1 MVKKLGFI
9 ILALIFVG
17 ICTAGMLYMHLLSWA
32 DRPVGTAGIE
42 KLFTVSPGQGLKKT
56 AEALRQEGLVS
67 DALRFTILA
76 RLDKKDKLLKAGEYF
91 FSTTMTPR
99 EILGQLVEGRVHLY
113 RLTIP
118 EGYNLVQIAAAVAA
132 AGLESENHFLDAAR
146 NPEIAKH
153 FGIEAD
159 TLEGYLF
166 PDTYY
171 FPRGLDSTTIIA
183 TMVKQFRAAFKPAWE
198 QQAKELGISVHEV
211 VTLASI
217 IEKETGAPQERP
229 VISSVFH
236 NRLKIG
242 MRLET
247 DPTVI
252 YGIPDFDGNIK
263 RRHLE
268 TYTPYN
274 TYKIKGL
281 PPGPIASPGAL
292 AMEAALYPAQS
303 DYLYFVSKKDGTHQF
318 STTIKEHNAAV
329 RKYQLRKKSR

>member
-1 MVKKLGFI
+1 MLKKLGFI
-9 ILALIFVG
+9 VFSLIFVG
-17 ICTAGMLYMHLLSWA
+17 ICTAGGLYMHLMAWA
-32 DRPVGTAGIE
+32 DRPVGTAVLE
-42 KLFTVSPGQGLKKT
+42 KLFTVSPGQGLKQT
-56 AEALRQEGLVS
+56 ADALRQDGLVS

-91 FSTTMTPR
+91 FSTAMTPR
-99 EILGQLVEGRVHLY
+99 EILGQMVEGRVHLY

-118 EGYNLVQIAAAVAA
+118 EGYNLVQIAAAVSA
-132 AGLESENHFLDAAR
+132 AGLESEKNFIDAAR
-146 NPEIAKH
+146 NRESAQSL
-153 FGIEAD
+153 GLEAD

-171 FPRGLDSTTIIA
+171 FPRGLDSATIIA
-183 TMVKQFRAAFKPAWE
+183 TMVKQFRAAFKPEWE
-198 QQAKELGISVHEV
+198 QQAKAIGMTVHEV

-217 IEKETGAPQERP
+217 IEKETGAPEERP
-229 VISSVFH
+229 LISSVFH
-236 NRLKIG
+236 NRLKKG

-268 TYTPYN
+268 THTPYN

-292 AMEAALYPAQS
+292 AMEAALFPAQS
-303 DYLYFVSKKDGTHQF
+303 NYLYFVSKKDGTHQF
-318 STTIKEHNAAV
+318 STTIKAHNAAV
-329 RKYQLRKKSR
+329 KKYQLRKRKR

>member
-1 MVKKLGFI
+1 MLKKLGII
-9 ILALIFVG
+9 ILALMVAG
-17 ICTAGMLYMHLLSWA
+17 ICATGVLYMHLMSWA
-32 DRPVGTAGIE
+32 DRPLDQAARE
-42 KLFTVSPGQGLKKT
+42 KLFTLSPGQGLRKT
-56 AEALRQEGLVS
+56 ARALQDQGLVS
-67 DALRFTILA
+67 DDLRFTILA
-76 RLDKKDKLLKAGEYF
+76 RLEKKDKQIKAGEYF
-91 FSTTMTPR
+91 LSTTMAPR
-99 EILGQLVEGRVHLY
+99 EILNQMVEGRVHLY

-118 EGYNLVQIAAAVAA
+118 EGYHLAQIAAAVAA
-132 AGLESENHFLDAAR
+132 ADLASQENFLDAATD
-146 NPEIAKH
+146 PETVRGQ
-153 FGIEAD
+153 GIEAD

-171 FPRGLDSTTIIA
+171 FPRGLDSATIIA

-198 QQAKELGISVHEV
+198 QQAEALGMTVHEV

-217 IEKETGAPQERP
+217 IEKETGAPEERP
-229 VISSVFH
+229 LIASVFH
-236 NRLKIG
+236 NRLKKG

-292 AMEAALYPAQS
+292 ALEAALYPAQS
-303 DYLYFVSKKDGTHQF
+303 EFLYFVSKKDGTHQF
-318 STTIKEHNAAV
+318 SRTIKEHNAAV
-329 RKYQLRKKSR
+329 RKYQLRKRTP

>member
-1 MVKKLGFI
+1 MLKKLGFI
-9 ILALIFVG
+9 VFSLIFVG
-17 ICTAGMLYMHLLSWA
+17 ICTASVLYMHLMAWA
-32 DRPVGTAGIE
+32 DRPVGTAVLE
-42 KLFTVSPGQGLKKT
+42 KLFTVPPGQGLKQT
-56 AEALRQEGLVS
+56 ADALRHDGLVS

-91 FSTTMTPR
+91 FSTAMTPR
-99 EILGQLVEGRVHLY
+99 EILGQMVEGRVYLY

-118 EGYNLVQIAAAVAA
+118 EGYNLVQIAAAVSA
-132 AGLESENHFLDAAR
+132 AGLESEKTFLDAAR
-146 NPEIAKH
+146 NPDSARSL
-153 FGIEAD
+153 GIEAD

-171 FPRGLDSTTIIA
+171 FPRGLDSATIIA

-198 QQAKELGISVHEV
+198 QQAKAMGMTVHEV

-217 IEKETGAPQERP
+217 IEKETGAPEERP
-229 VISSVFH
+229 LISSVFH
-236 NRLKIG
+236 NRLKKG

-268 TYTPYN
+268 THTPYN

-292 AMEAALYPAQS
+292 AMEAALFPAQS

-318 STTIKEHNAAV
+318 STTIKAHNAAV
-329 RKYQLRKKSR
+329 KKYQLRKRKR

>member
-1 MVKKLGFI
+1 MYKKLSI
-9 ILALIFVG
+9 IVLSLIFVG
-17 ICTAGMLYMHLLSWA
+17 ICTSGVLYMHLMAWA
-32 DRPVGTAGIE
+32 DRPVGTAVLE
-42 KLFTVSPGQGLKKT
+42 KLFTVPPGQGLKQT
-56 AEALRQEGLVS
+56 ADALRQDGLVS

-91 FSTTMTPR
+91 FSTALTPR
-99 EILGQLVEGRVHLY
+99 EILGQMVEGRVHLY

-118 EGYNLVQIAAAVAA
+118 EGYNLVQIAAAVSA
-132 AGLESENHFLDAAR
+132 AGLESENNFLDAAR
-146 NPEIAKH
+146 NPETAQSLN
-153 FGIEAD
+153 IEAD

-171 FPRGLDSTTIIA
+171 FPRGLDSATIIA

-198 QQAKELGISVHEV
+198 QQTTAMGMTVHEV

-217 IEKETGAPQERP
+217 IEKETGTPEERP
-229 VISSVFH
+229 LISSVFH
-236 NRLKIG
+236 NRLKKG

-263 RRHLE
+263 RHHLE
-268 TYTPYN
+268 THTPYN

-292 AMEAALYPAQS
+292 AIEAALFPAQS

-318 STTIKEHNAAV
+318 STTMKAHNAAV
-329 RKYQLRKKSR
+329 KKYQLRKSKR

>member
-1 MVKKLGFI
+1 MPKKLGIVIFS
-9 ILALIFVG
+9 LIFVG
-17 ICTAGMLYMHLLSWA
+17 ICAVGVLYMHLMSWA
-32 DRPVGTAGIE
+32 DRPGGTVPAE
-42 KLFTVSPGQGLKKT
+42 KLFTVSPGQGLKRT
-56 AEALRQEGLVS
+56 AESLQHEGLVS
-67 DALRFTILA
+67 DALRFTILT
-76 RLDKKDKLLKAGEYF
+76 RLDKKDKLLKAGEYI

-99 EILGQLVEGRVHLY
+99 EILDQMVAGRVHLY

-118 EGYNLVQIAAAVAA
+118 EGFNLVQIAAAVAA
-132 AGLESENHFLDAAR
+132 AGLESEKRFLEAAR
-146 NPEIAKH
+146 NPQTARAL
-153 FGIEAD
+153 GIEAD

-171 FPRGLDSTTIIA
+171 FPRGLDSITIIT
-183 TMVKQFRAAFKPAWE
+183 TMVKQFKAAFNPAWE
-198 QQAKELGISVHEV
+198 QQSKALGMSVHEI

-217 IEKETGAPQERP
+217 IEKETGTPEERP
-229 VISSVFH
+229 LISSVFH
-236 NRLKIG
+236 NRLKKG

-268 TYTPYN
+268 THTPYN

-292 AMEAALYPAQS
+292 AMQAALYPAQS

-318 STTIKEHNAAV
+318 STTIKQHNAAV
-329 RKYQLRKKSR
+329 KKYQLRKRKR

>member
-1 MVKKLGFI
+1 MVKKLGFV
-9 ILALIFVG
+9 LFALIIAG
-17 ICTAGMLYMHLLSWA
+17 LCTAGFLYFHLMSWA
-32 DRPVGTAGIE
+32 DRPAETAGLE
-42 KLFTVSPGQGLKKT
+42 RLFTVSPGQGLKKT
-56 AEALRQEGLVS
+56 ARALTEEGLVS

-76 RLDKKDKLLKAGEYF
+76 RLDKKDKRLKAGEYF
-91 FSTTMTPR
+91 FSSTMTPA
-99 EILGQLVEGRVHLY
+99 EILDRMVEGRVHLY

-118 EGYNLVQIAAAVAA
+118 EGYNRVQIAAAVAA
-132 AGLESENHFLDAAR
+132 AGLESEKDFLDAASD
-146 NPEIAKH
+146 PETARSL
-153 FGIEAD
+153 GIEAD

-171 FPRGLDSTTIIA
+171 FPRGLDSATIIA
-183 TMVKQFRAAFKPAWE
+183 TMVKQFKAAFQPAWE
-198 QQAKELGISVHEV
+198 EKARAMGMTVHEV

-217 IEKETGAPQERP
+217 IEKETGSPEERP
-229 VISSVFH
+229 LISSVFH
-236 NRLKIG
+236 NRLKKG

-252 YGIPDFDGNIK
+252 YGIPNFDGNIK

-292 AMEAALYPAQS
+292 AMEAALYPART
-303 DYLYFVSKKDGTHQF
+303 DYLFFVSRKDGTHQF
-318 STTIKEHNAAV
+318 STTIKAHNAAV
-329 RKYQLRKKSR
+329 RKYQLRKKRR

>member
-1 MVKKLGFI
+1 MLKKLGI
-9 ILALIFVG
+9 ILFALIF
-17 ICTAGMLYMHLLSWA
+17 AGLCGAGVLYMHLMSWA
-32 DRPVGTAGIE
+32 DRPAGTTAE
-42 KLFTVSPGQGLKKT
+42 DKLFTVAPGQGLRKT
-56 AEALRQEGLVS
+56 AENLRRDGLVS

-76 RLDKKDKLLKAGEYF
+76 RLEKQDKLLKAGEYF
-91 FSTTMTPR
+91 FSTSMTPK
-99 EILGQLVEGRVHLY
+99 EILGQMVEGRVHLY

-118 EGYNLVQIAAAVAA
+118 EGFNMVQIAAAVSA
-132 AGLESENHFLDAAR
+132 AGLDSETNFLAAAR
-146 NPEIAKH
+146 DPQTASSL
-153 FGIEAD
+153 GLEAQ
-159 TLEGYLF
+159 TMEGYLF

-171 FPRGLDSTTIIA
+171 FPRGLDSATIIA
-183 TMVKQFRAAFKPAWE
+183 TMVKQFKAAFKPEWE
-198 QQAKELGISVHEV
+198 QQAKALKMSVHEI

-217 IEKETGAPQERP
+217 IEKETGAPEERP
-229 VISSVFH
+229 LIASVFH
-236 NRLKIG
+236 NRLNRG

-292 AMEAALYPAQS
+292 AMQAALFPAQS

-318 STTIKEHNAAV
+318 SKTIKEHNAAV
-329 RKYQLRKKSR
+329 RKYQLRKRKR

>member
-1 MVKKLGFI
+1 MLKKLGFFI
-9 ILALIFVG
+9 FALVFVA
-17 ICTAGMLYMHLLSWA
+17 ICTAGLLYMHLLSWA
-32 DRPVGTAGIE
+32 DRPMGAESRE
-42 KLFTVSPGQGLKKT
+42 KLFTISPGQGFRQT
-56 AEALRQEGLVS
+56 AQSLQQEGLVS
-67 DALRFTILA
+67 DAFRFTILA

-91 FSTTMTPR
+91 FSTTLTPR
-99 EILGQLVEGRVHLY
+99 EILGQMVEGRVHLY

-118 EGYNLVQIAAAVAA
+118 EGYTLVQIAAAVSA
-132 AGLESENHFLDAAR
+132 AGLESEKNFLAAAR
-146 NPEIAKH
+146 NPETARSL
-153 FGIEAD
+153 GIEAD

-171 FPRGLDSTTIIA
+171 FPRGLDSITIIA
-183 TMVKQFRAAFKPAWE
+183 TMVKQFQAAFGPAWK
-198 QQAKELGISVHEV
+198 QRAKALEISVHEV

-217 IEKETGAPQERP
+217 IEKETGAPEERP
-229 VISSVFH
+229 LISSVFH
-236 NRLKIG
+236 NRLKKG

-263 RRHLE
+263 RQHLE
-268 TYTPYN
+268 THTPYN

-292 AMEAALYPAQS
+292 AMQAALYPAQS

-318 STTIKEHNAAV
+318 STTFKEHNAAV
-329 RKYQLRKKSR
+329 KKYQLSKKRR

>member
-1 MVKKLGFI
+1 MRKKLGFI
-9 ILALIFVG
+9 LFSLIFVG
-17 ICTAGMLYMHLLSWA
+17 ICIVGVLYMHLMSWA
-32 DRPVGTAGIE
+32 DRPAGTTATE
-42 KLFTVSPGQGLKKT
+42 KLFTIAPGQGLKET
-56 AEALRQEGLVS
+56 ANALRREGLVS

-76 RLDKKDKLLKAGEYF
+76 RLDKKDKLIKAGEYF
-91 FSTTMTPR
+91 FSTAMTPN
-99 EILGQLVEGRVHLY
+99 EILGQMVEGRVHLY

-118 EGYNLVQIAAAVAA
+118 EGFNLVQIAAAVAS
-132 AGLESENHFLDAAR
+132 AGLASEKDFLAVARDPATAKALNIDAA
-146 NPEIAKH
+146 
-153 FGIEAD
+153 
-159 TLEGYLF
+159 TTEGYLF

-171 FPRGLDSTTIIA
+171 FPRGLDSFTIIA
-183 TMVKQFRAAFKPAWE
+183 SMVKQFEAAFKPEWHA
-198 QQAKELGISVHEV
+198 QAKKMGLSVHEV

-217 IEKETGAPQERP
+217 IEKETGAPAERP
-229 VISSVFH
+229 LIASVFH
-236 NRLKIG
+236 NRLKKG

-292 AMEAALYPAQS
+292 AIQAALYPAQT

-318 STTIKEHNAAV
+318 SKTIKEHNAAV
-329 RKYQLRKKSR
+329 RKYQLRKRRR

>member
-1 MVKKLGFI
+1 MFKKLAI
-9 ILALIFVG
+9 ICIALIIVVILAVG
-17 ICTAGMLYMHLLSWA
+17 LLYQRLMSWA
-32 DRPVGTAGIE
+32 DQPQTVTSQE
-42 KLFTVSPGQGLKKT
+42 KLFTVHSGQGLKQT
-56 AEALRQEGLVS
+56 ARSLEQEGLIS

-76 RLDKKDKLLKAGEYF
+76 RLEKQDKMLKAGEYF
-91 FSTTMTPR
+91 LATTMTPR
-99 EILGQLVEGRVHLY
+99 EILGQMVRGRVHLY
-113 RLTIP
+113 RVTVP
-118 EGYNLVQIAAAVAA
+118 EGFNLVQIAKAVAA
-132 AGLESENHFLDAAR
+132 AGLAPEADFLAASR
-146 NPEIAKH
+146 DPQTAKALGIA
-153 FGIEAD
+153 AD

-171 FPRGLDSTTIIA
+171 FPSGLESKTIIA
-183 TMVKQFRAAFKPAWE
+183 TMVNQFRVAFKPEWE
-198 QQAKELGISVHEV
+198 ARAKELGMSVHEV

-217 IEKETGAPQERP
+217 IEKETGAPEERP
-229 VISSVFH
+229 LISSVFH
-236 NRLKIG
+236 NRLQKG

-292 AMEAALYPAQS
+292 ALKAALYPAQS

-318 STTIKEHNAAV
+318 SATIKAHNAAV
-329 RKYQLRKKSR
+329 RKYQLRKKKR

>member
-9 ILALIFVG
+9 LFAIIFAG
-17 ICTAGMLYMHLLSWA
+17 ICGAGLLYMHFMSWA
-32 DRPVGTAGIE
+32 DRPMGTQRQD
-42 KLFTVSPGQGLKKT
+42 KLFTLSSGQGLKKT
-56 AEALRQEGLVS
+56 ANALEREGLIS
-67 DALRFTILA
+67 NALRFTILA
-76 RLDKKDKLLKAGEYF
+76 RLDKKDTLLQAGEYIL
-91 FSTTMTPR
+91 STGMTPR

-118 EGYNLVQIAAAVAA
+118 EGYNLAQIAAAVAA
-132 AGLESENHFLDAAR
+132 AGLDTEDEFLNAAR
-146 NPEIAKH
+146 NEDLTRDL
-153 FGIEAD
+153 GIDAH

-171 FPRGLDSTTIIA
+171 FPRGLDSATIIA
-183 TMVKQFRAAFKPAWE
+183 TLVKQFRIAFKPEWE
-198 QQAKELGISVHEV
+198 ARAAELGMTVHDV

-217 IEKETGAPQERP
+217 IEKETGAPEERP
-229 VISSVFH
+229 LISSVFH
-236 NRLKIG
+236 NRLEKG

-263 RRHLE
+263 RHHLE
-268 TYTPYN
+268 THTPYN

-292 AMEAALYPAQS
+292 ALEAALFPAPS

-318 STTIKEHNAAV
+318 SKTIKDHNAAV
-329 RKYQLRKKSR
+329 RKYQLRKKKR

>member
-1 MVKKLGFI
+1 MFKKLGFI
-9 ILALIFVG
+9 LFSLIVVG
-17 ICTAGMLYMHLLSWA
+17 ICTAGVLYMHLMSWA
-32 DRPVGTAGIE
+32 DRPVGKAALE
-42 KLFTVSPGQGLKKT
+42 KLFTVSPGQGLKQT
-56 AEALRQEGLVS
+56 ADALQHEGLVS
-67 DALRFTILA
+67 DSLRFTILA

-91 FSTTMTPR
+91 ISTTMTPR
-99 EILGQLVEGRVHLY
+99 EILDQMVEGRVHLY

-118 EGYNLVQIAAAVAA
+118 EGYNLVQIAVAVSA
-132 AGLESENHFLDAAR
+132 AGLESEKVFLDAVR
-146 NPEIAKH
+146 DPEAVRRL
-153 FGIEAD
+153 GIEAD

-171 FPRGLDSTTIIA
+171 FPRGLDSATIIA
-183 TMVKQFRAAFKPAWE
+183 TMVKQFRAAYKPAWE
-198 QQAKELGISVHEV
+198 QQAKAMGMTVHEV

-217 IEKETGAPQERP
+217 IEKETGAPEERP
-229 VISSVFH
+229 LISSVFH
-236 NRLKIG
+236 NRLKKG

-268 TYTPYN
+268 THTPYN

-292 AMEAALYPAQS
+292 AMEAALFPAQS

-318 STTIKEHNAAV
+318 STTIKAHNAAV
-329 RKYQLRKKSR
+329 NKYQLRKRKR

>member
-1 MVKKLGFI
+1 MFKKLGF
-9 ILALIFVG
+9 LLFALLFVG
-17 ICTAGMLYMHLLSWA
+17 ICTVGLFYMHLMAWA
-32 DRPVGTAGIE
+32 DRPAGPTATE
-42 KLFTVSPGQGLKKT
+42 KLFTITAGQGLRET
-56 AEALRQEGLVS
+56 AHALGREGLVS
-67 DALRFTILA
+67 DALRFTVLA
-76 RLDKKDKLLKAGEYF
+76 RLDKKDKRIKAGEYF
-91 FSTTMTPR
+91 FSTAMTPN
-99 EILGQLVEGRVHLY
+99 EILGQMVEGRVHLY

-118 EGYNLVQIAAAVAA
+118 EGFSMVQIAAAVAA
-132 AGLESENHFLDAAR
+132 AGLATENEFLAAAGSPTTAADLNIDAATM
-146 NPEIAKH
+146 EK
-153 FGIEAD
+153 
-159 TLEGYLF
+159 YLF

-171 FPRGLDSTTIIA
+171 FPRGLDSHTIIA
-183 TMVKQFRAAFKPAWE
+183 TMVKQFEAAFKPAWHE
-198 QQAKELGISVHEV
+198 RAKAIGLSVHEV

-217 IEKETGAPQERP
+217 IEKETGAAQERP
-229 VISSVFH
+229 LIASVFH
-236 NRLKIG
+236 NRLKKG

-292 AMEAALYPAQS
+292 AIQAALYPAQS

-318 STTIKEHNAAV
+318 SKTIQAHNAAV
-329 RKYQLRKKSR
+329 RKYQLRKKRP